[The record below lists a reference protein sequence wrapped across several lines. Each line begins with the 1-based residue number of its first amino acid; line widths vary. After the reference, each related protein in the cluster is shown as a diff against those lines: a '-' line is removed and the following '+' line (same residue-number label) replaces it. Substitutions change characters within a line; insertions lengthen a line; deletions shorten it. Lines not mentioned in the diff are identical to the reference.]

1 MTVDR
6 TLGISA
12 LVLAGGVGVS
22 AWKFGLGTLNSPGA
36 GSWPLLIA
44 LVMAVLGSILVIRP
58 GSDRREAQDKTP
70 SNWKSFHIALLSM
83 VLFVPALIPLGYPV
97 AMWGVLLVQLRWV
110 EGRSWAMAF
119 TVATAAAALSFAVF
133 RLLLRV
139 PLPAGVIP
147 IPPTW

>member
-1 MTVDR
+1 MTIDR

-22 AWKFGLGTLNSPGA
+22 AWKFGLGKLTSPGA

-44 LVMAVLGSILVIRP
+44 LIMAVLGSVLVIRP
-58 GSDRREAQDKTP
+58 DSERNKAPERP
-70 SNWKSFHIALLSM
+70 SNWKSFFIALISM
-83 VLFVPALIPLGYPV
+83 ALFVPALIPLGYPV
-97 AMWGVLLVQLRWV
+97 AMWGILLVQLRWV
-110 EGRSWAMAF
+110 EGRSWAMALA
-119 TVATAAAALSFAVF
+119 VATAAAALSFTVF

>member
-44 LVMAVLGSILVIRP
+44 LVMAVLGSVLLIRP
-58 GSDRREAQDKTP
+58 GSDRREAPETP

-83 VLFVPALIPLGYPV
+83 ALFVPALIPLGYPV
-97 AMWGVLLVQLRWV
+97 AMWGILLAQLRWV
-110 EGRSWAMAF
+110 EGRSWATTLA
-119 TVATAAAALSFAVF
+119 VATAAAVLSFTVF